1 MDPTVERTTPDDE
14 ADQQKQPPLAPA
26 AAPPCGRFVL
36 FIVLFFICGGTHVG
50 VEAHLASV
58 AGTEGLLDGLV
69 HARHDTLEEQVNG
82 FAHVQA
88 RRGARFHVAKAA
100 EKGGGERASHTRVR
114 TVKTTSHWL
123 HGWAIKA
130 RQLSARPKVV
140 SIMSLSG

>member
-50 VEAHLASV
+50 VEAHPASV

-100 EKGGGERASHTRVR
+100 EKGGGGESQPHTRQNR
-114 TVKTTSHWL
+114 
-123 HGWAIKA
+123 
-130 RQLSARPKVV
+130 
-140 SIMSLSG
+140 